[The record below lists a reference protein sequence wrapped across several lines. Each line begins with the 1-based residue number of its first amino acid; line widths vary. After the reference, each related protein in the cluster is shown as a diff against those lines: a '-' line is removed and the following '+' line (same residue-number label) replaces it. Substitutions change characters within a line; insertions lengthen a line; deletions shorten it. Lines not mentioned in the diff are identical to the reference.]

1 MAGGIP
7 LAMQTAY
14 ADLVDRCAV
23 AAFERDFAASGNFV
37 AKTVRE
43 RKYWY
48 FQEMTPE
55 GRRQKYVGPETEE
68 LLEKIARHR
77 DALDDTR
84 DRQTLVSMLVR
95 SAYLPRPQPKM
106 GQVLQALAEAGV
118 FRLRA
123 VLVGTIAY
131 QTYPAMLGVRLPAAS
146 LQTGDLDIAQHRT
159 ISVAAKDKT
168 LPPLPVLKSVD
179 ASFRPVPHLKNST
192 RSTSYVAAGGL
203 RVDFLTPNRGAESG
217 EPAALP
223 ALATDAHP
231 LRFLDYLIH
240 EPTQAV
246 VLHGAG
252 VYVSVP
258 TPERYALHKL
268 IVAQRPER
276 PNEKRNK
283 DIVQAESLISV
294 LAQGRA
300 LDLAAAWMEA
310 IGRGRKWRQA
320 LASGLA
326 LLKAE
331 TRDLMLRTVGEP
343 RSFVPGLKLEFPR
356 SSLRYEPEG
365 YGAFSFSGTC
375 AGKRHRCVVCLDA
388 VEDYLRL
395 NGSKKE
401 FEDIEIDTEV
411 ARRAL
416 SQNMEKFQALLQ
428 TKFLGV
434 PVDAANETILTA
446 ADIKRLKK

>member
-1 MAGGIP
+1 MATGIP
-7 LAMQTAY
+7 LAMHTAY

-23 AAFERDFAASGNFV
+23 AAFERDFAANGNFV
-37 AKTVRE
+37 AKTVRG

-48 FQEMTPE
+48 FQQMTSE

-77 DALDDTR
+77 NALDDTR
-84 DRQTLVSMLVR
+84 DRQALVSMLVR

-106 GQVLQALAEAGV
+106 GEVLQALAEAGV

-131 QTYPAMLGVRLPAAS
+131 QTYAAMLGVRLPAAS
-146 LQTGDLDIAQHRT
+146 VQTGDLDIAQHRT

-168 LPPLPVLKSVD
+168 LPPLSVLKSVD

-268 IVAQRPER
+268 IVALRPER
-276 PNEKRNK
+276 ANAKKGK
-283 DIVQAESLISV
+283 DVVQAESLLQI
-294 LAQGRA
+294 LIEDRR
-300 LDLAAAWMEA
+300 LELLAAWHDAA
-310 IGRGRKWRQA
+310 GRGKKWRT
-320 LASGLA
+320 LLLSGLGRLGA
-326 LLKAE
+326 ATRDSLLKVVGE
-331 TRDLMLRTVGEP
+331 TR
-343 RSFVPGLKLEFPR
+343 SAVPGINLEFA
-356 SSLRYEPEG
+356 SSQARYDDDRDVI
-365 YGAFSFSGTC
+365 FFSGAS
-375 AGKRHRCVVCLDA
+375 AGNRHRCAISREAL
-388 VEDYLRL
+388 EDHFGDVGEGGKSALEAFRK
-395 NGSKKE
+395 NRSAI
-401 FEDIEIDTEV
+401 ED
-411 ARRAL
+411 L
-416 SQNMEKFQALLQ
+416 LKEKFLRAPVEGTDETLLASRDIPALRR
-428 TKFLGV
+428 
-434 PVDAANETILTA
+434 
-446 ADIKRLKK
+446 RLKK